1 MNNRLQTGL
10 LLLLFSALGLVGYNV
25 YLRET
30 TPPER
35 SYNAFLAALDEGGI
49 SKVHVEGHILTA
61 EENSRAA
68 FRTYVPDIGI
78 LLPRLLANN
87 VAITGEDSASSPASA
102 FISFFI
108 PVVFLTGLWLVF
120 FRRDGNQLK
129 KHALSSRFI
138 PAKNQRV
145 TFADVAGVIEEDV
158 PPEEV
163 RVRGQ
168 ALPSPGGERIA

>member
-1 MNNRLQTGL
+1 MNVNNRLQTGL

-68 FRTYVPDIGI
+68 SPDVAFAAASNPAAAPLASQVPSPMARSRAMRSCSGSALHPLRAGDVSRCAANTCRG
-78 LLPRLLANN
+78 LPR
-87 VAITGEDSASSPASA
+87 EASIDTA
-102 FISFFI
+102 
-108 PVVFLTGLWLVF
+108 
-120 FRRDGNQLK
+120 
-129 KHALSSRFI
+129 
-138 PAKNQRV
+138 
-145 TFADVAGVIEEDV
+145 
-158 PPEEV
+158 
-163 RVRGQ
+163 
-168 ALPSPGGERIA
+168 PSPWSGQSTPFCSSTLLLLG